1 MGVILRPHR
10 TFIISLS
17 ITILVGVKGIQ
28 VPRPSNISSYDTTIF
43 PQLNDLEGPHPD
55 VLPTDMHISSLSSK
69 IKMSKSR
76 HSLAYSGNI
85 LTRENKNTVS
95 ISSSNPTTTRWPLLR
110 NVINHRNNKRREVH
124 KLNSLVEDNKSTNN
138 KSRKRSKRRRRIV
151 ERKGHRNRATRRK
164 ILKQRK
170 KIKLRMKSSSI
181 THSKAQ
187 ISEKKTLPTSSS
199 FSLNVKPSKSN
210 KAIVSNISS
219 QKHHNWST
227 SQPPHKHRK
236 KNVKETKSKSKVV
249 KPIITETLSVKIPKK
264 VSHTSL
270 VTNQGLPTSNDSMLA
285 DEALPNIL
293 TGLEPEVSMMDY
305 AWNEDKI
312 EIDFKTGKRILHIII
327 FLQRLISKICL
338 ISILC

>member
-1 MGVILRPHR
+1 MGVNLPPHR
-10 TFIISLS
+10 TFIFSLL
-17 ITILVGVKGIQ
+17 ITILVGVKAIQ
-28 VPRPSNISSYDTTIF
+28 VPRQSNISSHDTTIF
-43 PQLNDLEGPHPD
+43 PQLTELEGPHPD
-55 VLPTDMHISSLSSK
+55 VLSTAMHISSLSPK

-85 LTRENKNTVS
+85 RTRENKNTAS
-95 ISSSNPTTTRWPLLR
+95 ISSANPTTTRWPLLR

-124 KLNSLVEDNKSTNN
+124 KLNSLVEDNKSANN

-170 KIKLRMKSSSI
+170 KIKLRMKSASI

-187 ISEKKTLPTSSS
+187 ISDKKTLPTSSS
-199 FSLNVKPSKSN
+199 FGLNVKPSKSN

-227 SQPPHKHRK
+227 SQPPHKHTK
-236 KNVKETKSKSKVV
+236 KNFKDTKSKSKVV
-249 KPIITETLSVKIPKK
+249 KPLFTEIRSVKIPNK
-264 VSHTSL
+264 VSHTSI
-270 VTNQGLPTSNDSMLA
+270 VTNQGLAISNDSMLA
-285 DEALPNIL
+285 DEALPNVL
-293 TGLEPEVSMMDY
+293 SWLEPEVSMMDY

-312 EIDFKTGKRILHIII
+312 EIDFKTGKSIFHIII
-327 FLQRLISKICL
+327 FVQKSMNIS
-338 ISILC
+338 